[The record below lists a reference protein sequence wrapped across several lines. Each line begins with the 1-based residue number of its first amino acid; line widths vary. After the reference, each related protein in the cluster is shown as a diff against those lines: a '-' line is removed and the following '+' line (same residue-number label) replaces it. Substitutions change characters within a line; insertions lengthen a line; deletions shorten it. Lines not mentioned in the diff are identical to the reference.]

1 MRRIRK
7 YGLIIASVSLLAAC
21 QQATLIDRP
30 HVRLHELSV
39 EKIDL
44 DEQTF
49 VLSFDVKN
57 PNPFPLAI
65 REIRYG
71 VKLDG
76 QRFASGES
84 SCELNVAAASDSSF
98 EITVDLNLL
107 RTAPDLLFIVRDGA
121 SGAIPYS
128 LEGQF
133 VMDIPTG
140 PEIGFAH
147 TGDIRLSAIGY

>member
-1 MRRIRK
+1 MPRMRK
-7 YGLIIASVSLLAAC
+7 FSLIVVSLCWLSAC
-21 QQATLIDRP
+21 QQANLIHRP
-30 HVRLHELSV
+30 EVRLHELSV

-49 VLSFDVKN
+49 VLSFDVTN

-65 REIRYG
+65 RQIRYG

-84 SCELNVAAASDSSF
+84 SCDLNVAAASDSSF

-121 SGAIPYS
+121 SGDIPYS
-128 LEGQF
+128 LEGRF
-133 VMDIPTG
+133 VMDVPTE

-147 TGDIRLSAIGY
+147 TGDIRLSPIAY

>member
-1 MRRIRK
+1 MQGMLK
-7 YGLIIASVSLLAAC
+7 LILIVAGCQWITAC
-21 QQATLIDRP
+21 QQANLIHRP
-30 HVRLHELSV
+30 EVRLHELSI

-84 SCELNVAAASDSSF
+84 SCELDVAASSDSSF

-121 SGAIPYS
+121 SGEIPYA
-128 LEGQF
+128 LEGRF
-133 VMDIPTG
+133 VMDIPTS
-140 PEIGFAH
+140 PEVGFAH
-147 TGDIRLSAIGY
+147 SGDIRLSSIAY